1 MSVKMVDITRK
12 DPTIR
17 EARASGTIS
26 LKEETIALIK
36 KNAIEKGDVFAV
48 ARVAAIQAV
57 KRTSEII
64 PLCHPIPV
72 EHVSVDFEVGEREIS
87 AVVSVKTTA
96 KTGVEMEALTGVS
109 VALLT
114 IWDMTKKYEK
124 DASGQYP
131 TTLIKEIRVTKKLKG

>member
-17 EARASGTIS
+17 EARASGTIF

-72 EHVSVDFEVGEREIS
+72 EHVSVDFEVSEREIS
-87 AVVSVKTTA
+87 VTVSVKTTA

-131 TTLIKEIRVTKKLKG
+131 TTLIKEIRVTEKLKG

>member
-1 MSVKMVDITRK
+1 LSVKMVDITRK
-12 DPTIR
+12 EPTVR
-17 EARASGTIS
+17 EARASGKIS
-26 LKEETIALIK
+26 LKEETISLIK

-57 KRTSEII
+57 KRTSEMI

-72 EHVSVDFEVGEREIS
+72 EHVSVDLEVGETDVSVAI
-87 AVVSVKTTA
+87 SVKTTA

-109 VALLT
+109 AALLT
-114 IWDMTKKYEK
+114 IWDMTKMYEK

-131 TTLIKEIRVTKKLKG
+131 TTLIKEIRVTEKRKG

>member
-12 DPTIR
+12 EPTVR
-17 EARASGTIS
+17 EARASGKIS
-26 LKEETIALIK
+26 LKEETISLIK

-57 KRTSEII
+57 KRTSEMI

-72 EHVSVDFEVGEREIS
+72 EHVSVDFEVGETDVSVAI
-87 AVVSVKTTA
+87 SVKTTA

-109 VALLT
+109 AALLT
-114 IWDMTKKYEK
+114 IWDMTKMYEK

-131 TTLIKEIRVTKKLKG
+131 TTLIKEIRVTEKRKG

>member
-12 DPTIR
+12 EPTVR
-17 EARASGTIS
+17 EARASGKIS

-57 KRTSEII
+57 KRTSEIV

-72 EHVSVDFEVGEREIS
+72 EHVSVDFEVGEHEVS
-87 AVVSVKTTA
+87 VAVSVKTTA

-109 VALLT
+109 AALLT
-114 IWDMTKKYEK
+114 IWDMTKMYEK

-131 TTLIKEIRVTKKLKG
+131 TTLIKEIRVTEKRKG